1 MLEVKGL
8 TAGYGQSMI
17 LQDCS
22 LSLTRGR
29 VSALVGR
36 NGMGKTT
43 LLKSIMGLVKPTAG
57 AITLAGKDISG
68 SKSYQIA
75 AQHVGYV
82 PQGREIFGD
91 FTVYENL
98 RLAAI
103 AGKVDLGARLADI
116 YHWFPILKQ
125 RADQR
130 AGSFSGGQ
138 QQILAIARALI
149 PQPEIL
155 LLDEPSEGI
164 QPSIV
169 QEITTT
175 LKKISNESDLTILL
189 VEQNVDMI
197 LDLAEDI
204 LFIENG
210 QIRAQATKDDLI
222 NDPALLHQYL
232 GI

>member
-17 LQDCS
+17 LQDCN

-43 LLKSIMGLVKPTAG
+43 LLKSIMGLVNPTSG
-57 AITLAGKDISG
+57 AITLAGENISG
-68 SKSYQIA
+68 SKPYQVA

-169 QEITTT
+169 QEIATT

>member
-169 QEITTT
+169 QEIATT

>member
-197 LDLAEDI
+197 LDLAEYI

>member
-68 SKSYQIA
+68 SKPYQVA